1 MNWAGNWSV
10 SVTYFKNDV
19 AFDTTAN
26 NSYVMIT
33 ASLTGGSR
41 PGLNNTNWKV
51 LAPGGGTGV
60 TSVTGTANQIGVTA
74 GPTPVVSLAAPSP
87 APTPG
92 AYTNANITVDG
103 LGRVTAAASGSGASA
118 NPGVISSALGA
129 NVTITTTAP
138 TPVLLTGF
146 TTTVANANVAI
157 FYNVTFINQSTTKNY
172 TLSFSPTT
180 LVGTATLLPSV
191 LFQPY
196 FHVPCNPTV
205 IGGIT
210 QTTIT
215 CSGTL
220 LFACGAAGQQQI
232 RFDVSSVTAP
242 DSNTL
247 TVAGTSGADSQTICQ
262 AYGPVG
268 P

>member
-1 MNWAGNWSV
+1 
-10 SVTYFKNDV
+10 VTLQN
-19 AFDTTAN
+19 
-26 NSYVMIT
+26 
-33 ASLTGGSR
+33 TG
-41 PGLNNTNWKV
+41 V
-51 LAPGGGTGV
+51 LAVTGGTGI
-60 TSVTGTANQIGVTA
+60 TISGGQNNRTITYSG
-74 GPTPVVSLAAPSP
+74 AAP
-87 APTPG
+87 
-92 AYTNANITVDG
+92 
-103 LGRVTAAASGSGASA
+103 SA
-118 NPGVISSALGA
+118 NPGVVTNALGG
-129 NVTITTTAP
+129 NVTITATAS
-138 TPVLLTGF
+138 TPVLLSGF

-157 FYNVTFINQSTTKNY
+157 FYNVTFINQSATKNY

-180 LVGTATLLPSV
+180 LVGTASLLPSV

-205 IGGIT
+205 IGGIS

-215 CSGTL
+215 CTGTL

-232 RFDVSSVTAP
+232 RFDVSSLTVP

-247 TVAGTSGADSQTICQ
+247 FVAGTSGGDSQTICQ